1 MTESPMPIPTP
12 LSSPAFSTAVSA
24 YASRIIK
31 AKSPQY
37 IIIDPSLAPFV
48 VSSLSNSNSNNS
60 NSNNNNNSSKEEDS
74 QTYDGQLMDLLME
87 QCEMMVDDAKFV
99 LDCISKALL
108 TGHFQEDDD
117 HYNQHAHR
125 GRSVSFFGNGNDIFQ
140 APFHEGN
147 SKFRSKST
155 GNENDLHDFHTVQM
169 LGDLLNQTED
179 NHRDLIGDPNNDD
192 RDESDTHKTPMKDE
206 NQNTHPNTSTN
217 ENNAFMLNGFSPFLS
232 EEDKKVVQD
241 LKNLQPPTFTFTP
254 MKEDNLIP
262 FDLLGVIDDVSSP
275 PSSFQTTAEL
285 QSKFADIDLDGP
297 DTNDVS
303 DVTKTSPDNA
313 DGVHTKTNSESS
325 SNTESELS
333 TVNVPSHSTTTG
345 KLDTIDNQG
354 ESSDPQSK
362 LLSSKSQSLKT
373 KKKVKSK
380 EAEDL
385 AATLFARP
393 RARSAQYDEKSPK
406 LKPMAPPPP
415 SQLGMS
421 GLLCCSTDA
430 IMKHSIPALF
440 KKQLDSAVEILMAMN
455 YDVCLEAAH
464 EAALVSNADVNVAQ
478 HVIDGALAA
487 PPVCRHMLNDGC
499 YRSDCQ
505 FSHDVDGHTCLF
517 WLRGRCRSG
526 DSCKFMHGFSEKL
539 LDGLAVDYKDNS
551 STERNGAYLTPIEGS
566 SISAAGSK
574 VKTANLVQ
582 INMNNKFTKMMPSST
597 PLASPMLKP
606 NESPMVRPMNMI
618 SPGTSIIGDSDEMP
632 PLEMTIG
639 APAIPKSTPVT
650 TSFASIA
657 SKGYSRK
664 SSFNTATAN
673 IKDRTSTHVSN
684 MHNDESTLLSHGDIS
699 TPRIPNVRIPQDLWN
714 PSHNRSATAFH
725 ITDPILR
732 YREVMKTQ
740 IREDVIDLHFQSI
753 KSFPAVLSAFLP
765 EKLRNG
771 EVWIVTG
778 SGHGVSSKTHQK
790 SGGVLE
796 SAVLDWLISSEYAV
810 SRGKDKN
817 GFGGAFLV
825 RSKI

>member
-1 MTESPMPIPTP
+1 MTESPMPAAPS

-37 IIIDPSLAPFV
+37 IIIDPSLGPFV
-48 VSSLSNSNSNNS
+48 VSSLS
-60 NSNNNNNSSKEEDS
+60 SSKEKDS

-87 QCEMMVDDAKFV
+87 QCEMMSEDAKFV

-108 TGHFQEDDD
+108 TGHFQEDNDD
-117 HYNQHAHR
+117 RLNPSSYDNNNDHR
-125 GRSVSFFGNGNDIFQ
+125 RRSVSFFGNNIFQ

-147 SKFRSKST
+147 AKFRSKST
-155 GNENDLHDFHTVQM
+155 GHEGDLHDYHTAKM
-169 LGDLLNQTED
+169 LGDLLNRTEE
-179 NHRDLIGDPNNDD
+179 ND
-192 RDESDTHKTPMKDE
+192 RDHSCDDDKDDNGDKDNDTHKTPMKDE
-206 NQNTHPNTSTN
+206 SQTTHPNNSTN
-217 ENNAFMLNGFSPFLS
+217 IHNNTFMLTGFSPFLS

-254 MKEDNLIP
+254 VKEDVLIP

-275 PSSFQTTAEL
+275 PSFKTTDEL
-285 QSKFADIDLDGP
+285 KCKFADIDLDRH
-297 DTNDVS
+297 DTNIAS
-303 DVTKTSPDNA
+303 TLTKTRSEKMDNSQ
-313 DGVHTKTNSESS
+313 TNTNTASS
-325 SNTESELS
+325 FITPSELS
-333 TVNVPSHSTTTG
+333 NAPSHTTIR

-362 LLSSKSQSLKT
+362 LVSSKSLSLKT
-373 KKKVKSK
+373 KKKIKTK

-393 RARSAQYDEKSPK
+393 RAHSAQYDEKSPK

-455 YDVCLEAAH
+455 YDVCAEAAH

-487 PPVCRHMLNDGC
+487 PPVCRHLLNDGC

-539 LDGLAVDYKDNS
+539 LDGLTVDYKDS
-551 STERNGAYLTPIEGS
+551 ASIEHSGRYLAPTEGG
-566 SISAAGSK
+566 SISGSGSK

-582 INMNNKFTKMMPSST
+582 INMNNKFTKMKSSST
-597 PLASPMLKP
+597 PLASPMLKSK
-606 NESPMVRPMNMI
+606 EI
-618 SPGTSIIGDSDEMP
+618 LPGPPIIGDSDEM
-632 PLEMTIG
+632 TIG
-639 APAIPKSTPVT
+639 ASAVPKNTPVT

-657 SKGYSRK
+657 SKGYSRS
-664 SSFNTATAN
+664 SSFNTATVSV
-673 IKDRTSTHVSN
+673 KDRISTPASN
-684 MHNDESTLLSHGDIS
+684 FYNNESTLLSHGDSS
-699 TPRIPNVRIPQDLWN
+699 TTRIPNVKIPQDLWN
-714 PSHNRSATAFH
+714 PSHNRSANAFH

-732 YREVMKTQ
+732 YKEVMKSQT
-740 IREDVIDLHFQSI
+740 RDDVIDLHFQSM
-753 KSFPAVLSAFLP
+753 KTFPTVLSAFLP

-771 EVWIVTG
+771 EAWVITG

-790 SGGVLE
+790 GGGVLE
-796 SAVLDWLISSEYAV
+796 SAVLDWLISNEYSV

-825 RSKI
+825 RSKV